1 MEKIMGKINSTI
13 GNKKSIG
20 MKLLIDYL
28 PVLLL
33 LFLFLVGIKSLSSSF
48 KMMGA
53 GFAEG
58 LLTATSNPFIALM
71 SGMLATVLVQSSSV
85 TTSIIVGLVSSGAL
99 GVAAA
104 VPVIMGANLG
114 TSITNTLVSLGF
126 VGNKKDFSRAF
137 AAGSIH
143 DIFNILS
150 VALILPFELATGI
163 LSSSATKMSSLVY
176 GVSSNVQFKSPL
188 KTAIKPF
195 VKGLKGFVTNVLGFE
210 GSAAA
215 LALCILS
222 IGIILVT
229 LYLIVKTTKK
239 IVESTKGEIL
249 ENLLSKNVVFT
260 IFFGAALTFAVQSSS
275 ITTSLLVPIAAAGML
290 SIESIF
296 PITVGANIGTT
307 TTALLASLTGNVHGL
322 TIALVHFFFNI
333 LGMMIWFVPST
344 TRQVPLKLAKMLAKK
359 CEDKRR
365 YGFLYVSMI
374 FFIIP
379 LFFAVIFPYITN

>member
-1 MEKIMGKINSTI
+1 MEKIMGKLNSKLSK
-13 GNKKSIG
+13 NNIG
-20 MKLLIDYL
+20 MKLVIDYL

-33 LFLFLVGIKSLSSSF
+33 LFLFLVGIKSLSTSF

-58 LLTATSNPFIALM
+58 LLSATSNPFMALM

-104 VPVIMGANLG
+104 VPLIMGANLG

-150 VALILPFELATGI
+150 VAIILPFELATGF
-163 LSSSATKMSSLVY
+163 LASSAQTMSGLIY
-176 GVSSNVQFKSPL
+176 GVGSNVQFKSPL

-195 VKGLKGFVTNVLGFE
+195 VKGLKGFVTNILGFE
-210 GSAAA
+210 ANAAA
-215 LALCILS
+215 IALCVIS
-222 IGIILVT
+222 IGLILIT
-229 LYLIVKTTKK
+229 LFLIVKTTKK

-249 ENLLSKNVVFT
+249 ENLLSKNIVFT
-260 IFFGAALTFAVQSSS
+260 IFFGAVLTFAVQSSS
-275 ITTSLLVPIAAAGML
+275 ITTSLLVPVAAAGML

-296 PITVGANIGTT
+296 PVTVGANIGTT

-333 LGMMIWFVPST
+333 LGMLIWFIPNT
-344 TRQVPLKLAKMLAKK
+344 TRQVPLKLAKKLAEL
-359 CEDKRR
+359 CEEKRR
-365 YGFLYVSMI
+365 YGFFYVGMV

-379 LFFAVIFPYITN
+379 VIFAVLFPLITGS